1 VSDERK
7 TSPLPPEATSLER
20 RVLAHERILQSLI
33 AYMSRSDPRF
43 VEHLQD
49 RFVVPMSRAPHEH
62 RYKETDEYAEDF
74 IRAVMLLEAK
84 GLTDR
89 DKSVLSKSTSVRQQG
104 GVDFVH
110 APYAQRIERGG
121 RVDRVQLIK
130 KNNIWE
136 ISVDGV
142 FRGHYHDREHALAAA
157 ALAKL
162 SLS

>member
-1 VSDERK
+1 
-7 TSPLPPEATSLER
+7 
-20 RVLAHERILQSLI
+20 
-33 AYMSRSDPRF
+33 
-43 VEHLQD
+43 
-49 RFVVPMSRAPHEH
+49 MSRAPHEH
-62 RYKETDEYAEDF
+62 DHKETDEYAEDF

-84 GLTDR
+84 GLTAR
-89 DKSVLSKSTSVRQQG
+89 DKSALSKNTSVGQQG
-104 GVDFVH
+104 GVGFAH
-110 APYAQRIERGG
+110 APYGQRIERSG

-130 KNNIWE
+130 KNSIWE

>member
-1 VSDERK
+1 MSDERK
-7 TSPLPPEATSLER
+7 TSPLPPEETSLER

-49 RFVVPMSRAPHEH
+49 RFVVPMSRTSHEY

-89 DKSVLSKSTSVRQQG
+89 DKSALSKSTSARQQG
-104 GVDFVH
+104 AVGFAHV
-110 APYAQRIERGG
+110 PYGQRIERSG

-130 KNNIWE
+130 KNSIWE